1 MVATARQS
9 SCEEGRKREE
19 DGASATRS
27 RHSTQ
32 HKKTNDGKCLFLV
45 GGICSIGCCRGQA
58 RIRRP
63 KPDRSSISIV
73 FSLSLG
79 FFSLLMFR
87 MCTYTKGLRRR
98 IHKPHAYRRTTVY
111 IYAYSS
117 INPSFFLFYGTDS
130 GDCVCPFSEEFL
142 YANVSVTPIHLKY
155 NPYRKPCL
163 FMSTAESLCPLFR
176 HALRTSAGIQIR
188 KHQYRYQIP
197 AQDTCFVIASLSL
210 TSFAAWVSSL
220 ELAAGFAP
228 PPVFGI

>member
-1 MVATARQS
+1 MGSNGLAFHAYPSYIGKKKGPCILVPVCGEDRKTLKTAEMGKKEVAYCGSHGPTVFLR
-9 SCEEGRKREE
+9 RRKKREE

-73 FSLSLG
+73 FSLSLS
-79 FFSLLMFR
+79 FLMFR

-117 INPSFFLFYGTDS
+117 INPSFFCFAVVIPGTA
-130 GDCVCPFSEEFL
+130 CVRFLKSFSMR
-142 YANVSVTPIHLKY
+142 T
-155 NPYRKPCL
+155 CL
-163 FMSTAESLCPLFR
+163 
-176 HALRTSAGIQIR
+176 
-188 KHQYRYQIP
+188 
-197 AQDTCFVIASLSL
+197 
-210 TSFAAWVSSL
+210 
-220 ELAAGFAP
+220 
-228 PPVFGI
+228 